1 MSARQLLVATA
12 ATAALALP
20 TVAAGPASGTTV
32 HPPDVTPQ
40 LLVLGP
46 PADTVADV
54 LRELIAAYAVTHLP
68 SLHNEI
74 VLILHNPASAVL

>member
-1 MSARQLLVATA
+1 MSVRQLLVAAA

-20 TVAAGPASGTTV
+20 TVAAGSASGMTV
-32 HPPDVTPQ
+32 RPPDVTPQ
-40 LLVLGP
+40 LHVLGP
-46 PADTVADV
+46 PADTVAEV
-54 LRELIAAYAVTHLP
+54 IRELIAAYAVTHLP